1 MASCPA
7 DSVVSLIQ
15 VLYALDEKDCGP
27 STHRAMALDT
37 IIDLADQARRLPDC
51 TRRQHELLTQVI
63 AEAAVLRVRLESPA
77 PEWRDTSRRV
87 LRAMVRI
94 AYDLA
99 YAYRSRASPGAKRT
113 ARMIMEDLDDV
124 GRRSRGQADAQEPDL
139 SLDEAVRIMSGLPR
153 WDAE

>member
-1 MASCPA
+1 MPSRPA
-7 DSVVSLIQ
+7 DSVASLIQ
-15 VLYALDEKDCGP
+15 VLYALDEKDRGP
-27 STHRAMALDT
+27 STSRAEALDT

-51 TRRQHELLTQVI
+51 RRRQCELLTQVI
-63 AEAAVLRVRLESPA
+63 AEAAVLRLRLESPA

-99 YAYRSRASPGAKRT
+99 CAYRSTAPGGKRIVG
-113 ARMIMEDLDDV
+113 AIMEDLDDV
-124 GRRSRGQADAQEPDL
+124 SRRSKGQADAQEPEL
-139 SLDEAVRIMSGLPR
+139 SLDEAVRIMSRMPR

>member
-1 MASCPA
+1 MPSRPA
-7 DSVVSLIQ
+7 DSVASLIQ
-15 VLYALDEKDCGP
+15 VLYALDEKDYGP
-27 STHRAMALDT
+27 STSREEALDT
-37 IIDLADQARRLPDC
+37 FIDLADQARRLPDC
-51 TRRQHELLTQVI
+51 KRRQYELLTQVI

-77 PEWRDTSRRV
+77 PEWRDTSRRE

-99 YAYRSRASPGAKRT
+99 YAYRAKASPGAKRT

-124 GRRSRGQADAQEPDL
+124 GRRSRGQADAQEPEI
-139 SLDEAVRIMSGLPR
+139 SLDEAVRIMSGLSR